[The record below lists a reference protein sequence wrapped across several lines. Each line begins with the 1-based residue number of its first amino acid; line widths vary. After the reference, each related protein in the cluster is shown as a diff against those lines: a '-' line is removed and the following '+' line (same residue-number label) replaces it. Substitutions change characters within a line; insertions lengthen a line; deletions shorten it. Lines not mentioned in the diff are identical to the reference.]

1 MSTGNGHTRFQNMLA
16 SGQPHTKVMPDM
28 KYEEVEI
35 PQEDGTVLKGIR
47 PEPCFAVR
55 GFTYEETLQPEKEED
70 GDPTYKLDW
79 LEHDLGQQPTLV
91 EAHKVAAEWRE
102 SLRGVYEIR

>member
-1 MSTGNGHTRFQNMLA
+1 MLQA
-16 SGQPHTKVMPDM
+16 GQPYTKVMADM
-28 KYEEVEI
+28 KFEEVEL

-47 PEPCFAVR
+47 PESCFAVR
-55 GFTYEETLQPEKEED
+55 GYTYEETLQPTED
-70 GDPTYKLDW
+70 DEFNYVHEW

-91 EAHKVAAEWRE
+91 EAHKAAAEWRE